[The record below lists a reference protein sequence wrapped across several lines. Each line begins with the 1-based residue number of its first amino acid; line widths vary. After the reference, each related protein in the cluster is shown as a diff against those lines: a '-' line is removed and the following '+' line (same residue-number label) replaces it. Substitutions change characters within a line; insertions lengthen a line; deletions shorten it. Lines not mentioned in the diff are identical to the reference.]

1 MRIANVTLGLIF
13 VTCQALAGGLPPPS
27 RTVYKCEDGKK
38 VYYSDSPCLG
48 ATKVDVTPTRGLNKS
63 TGRELVG
70 TDVRREQTREQVA
83 DAIRPLT
90 GMSAQQLDKF
100 VRRMQLSGDAQR
112 QCRELDH
119 ELPWAEQSERTA
131 TDPAQLKS
139 TQIRLLN
146 LRKQYRELRCE

>member
-1 MRIANVTLGLIF
+1 MRISITAIGLILA
-13 VTCQALAGGLPPPS
+13 TCQALAGGLPPPS

-70 TDVRREQTREQVA
+70 ADVRHEQTREQFA
-83 DAIRPLT
+83 DAIRPMT
-90 GMSAQQLDKF
+90 GMSPQQLDKF
-100 VRRMQLSGDAQR
+100 GRRLQLTGDAQR
-112 QCRELDH
+112 QCRELDR
-119 ELPWAEQSERTA
+119 ELLQAEQAKRSA
-131 TDPAQLKS
+131 QDPTQVKS
-139 TQIRLLN
+139 VQVRLFA